1 LGVFQVFFVGMFV
14 FRLKMGAPMSTCE
27 VWARWIRKNRQKMTK
42 NEAKTSKKFVKT
54 RAFLA
59 KMSKN

>member
-1 LGVFQVFFVGMFV
+1 M
-14 FRLKMGAPMSTCE
+14 AE
-27 VWARWIRKNRQKMTK
+27 

-59 KMSKN
+59 KMSEN